1 VVREV
6 HSDAK
11 SRDMLKPENMA
22 LCSPRVFW
30 AVLRHGN
37 QLLNVDADLEVDR
50 NDSSSS
56 GSGGSGGSS
65 SSGSS
70 GGAGSTASI
79 GLDLPASLAQLLPD
93 LDWRFLRERARAR
106 SAKALENDRQAARLV
121 DDDDQEDD
129 DDVKMAD
136 GEVGGESSAEV
147 SLVGDDNQGA
157 NKPAAAAAAAT
168 VSPVAAAAA
177 ASPRVPSARERAL
190 AAAEL
195 RQKAQQTQ
203 SKEVPSTDNSGNQ
216 ELASTTNAPPTTMS
230 GGASVSSVG
239 EAAAGSDV
247 ATGATVI
254 SIDIEK
260 DEDVVDS
267 ITAVVGHRWAALC
280 AAQLPSL
287 LSSHDLIA
295 ALADQTDPALLAA
308 RLRESIAAT
317 AASPSSSSS
326 LSSAAVAAASTPSE
340 SDVTQ
345 WIKTARNREATR
357 AMHAIVRGTI
367 QDEEDLRQVHR
378 RNLLVKQLA
387 ANKVCTVR
395 DLALWAKRPS
405 LLRNMLAKHSAK
417 SSSSSSSFNGTDG
430 ISPEGLLPKDDA
442 IVMEWASSAQG
453 MMDARPWMES
463 WSTKV

>member
-1 VVREV
+1 MVREV

-56 GSGGSGGSS
+56 GSGG
-65 SSGSS
+65 S

-417 SSSSSSSFNGTDG
+417 SSSSSSRHDG
-430 ISPEGLLPKDDA
+430 LSPEGLLPKDDA

>member
-56 GSGGSGGSS
+56 GGS
-65 SSGSS
+65 SS

-417 SSSSSSSFNGTDG
+417 SSSDSNNSTDG

>member
-1 VVREV
+1 MVREV

-56 GSGGSGGSS
+56 GGSG
-65 SSGSS
+65 S

-417 SSSSSSSFNGTDG
+417 SSSSSSSNSTDG

-442 IVMEWASSAQG
+442 IIMEWASSAQG

>member
-56 GSGGSGGSS
+56 GGSG
-65 SSGSS
+65 S

-417 SSSSSSSFNGTDG
+417 SSSSSSSNSTDG

-442 IVMEWASSAQG
+442 IIMEWASSAQG